1 MRRKRPQLPRRWQ
14 RRQQRLGVVHL
25 HTLTPDAR
33 GEVQVEAPLEAVL
46 QRVIVARHMA
56 QRRILGG
63 QERQLAVLG
72 VGGLPLGALV
82 VAQQVLLRR
91 VVRLDMRRQRQLG
104 CRHMHRVISPRL
116 VGIAPYR
123 IEARLL
129 APRRMR
135 HNAALPNRTHNLH
148 NLLVLPFARHEAAL
162 GLRARRQRHR
172 ALVLRKPV
180 RRRLVHV
187 IVAQRHL
194 GALHPPD
201 HIELLVRQLD
211 IHPALLISGREPR
224 IAALALDALEKLVE
238 LIALRWTQHTPPI
251 DIVANMRQVVVPRH
265 RHLAYAVRHVLRT
278 RITVILRLNRRIHR
292 LELARSIRAHHA
304 PTL

>member
-1 MRRKRPQLPRRWQ
+1 
-14 RRQQRLGVVHL
+14 
-25 HTLTPDAR
+25 
-33 GEVQVEAPLEAVL
+33 
-46 QRVIVARHMA
+46 
-56 QRRILGG
+56 
-63 QERQLAVLG
+63 
-72 VGGLPLGALV
+72 
-82 VAQQVLLRR
+82 
-91 VVRLDMRRQRQLG
+91 
-104 CRHMHRVISPRL
+104 
-116 VGIAPYR
+116 
-123 IEARLL
+123 
-129 APRRMR
+129 MR

-224 IAALALDALEKLVE
+224 IATLALDALEKLVE

-292 LELARSIRAHHA
+292 LELTRRIRAHHA
-304 PTL
+304 PTLRAVIIPRLVKEARSHSRVDPQLVRTPLPLVGLDSRPRHHPRQRRVTLRHVLIRLGIRILRIRLVVPLLNLLRVKA